1 MEKCIQDTKFSGFG
15 EDLRKELDSLELAL
29 KRKYLQKRLKGNLN
43 VAVTVS
49 DQHISMLCGK
59 ILISCFEDLCVFSY
73 AGSWPLIC
81 TVASKPERT
90 PPFLILIY
98 AFMLVTDSTTRI

>member
-1 MEKCIQDTKFSGFG
+1 MVYSVEKCIQDTKFSGFG

-49 DQHISMLCGK
+49 NQ
-59 ILISCFEDLCVFSY
+59 
-73 AGSWPLIC
+73 P
-81 TVASKPERT
+81 
-90 PPFLILIY
+90 
-98 AFMLVTDSTTRI
+98 